1 MRAAATISEAPYLS
15 IRLCARPLKLHS
27 VFFFLQWVRQ
37 QLARDERS
45 EAKAR
50 ARRRRA
56 ARESPSPKDHR
67 RAHRID
73 PAHYRPPAGQPA
85 RPTDPPTDRP
95 TDRPIE
101 SSHAPQACTK
111 ARTCVQAAVVLSR
124 CSNDYLQV
132 TRERRRGGG
141 TLFWWRLPFVQAVGT
156 SMRVYAMYMPHRP
169 LVWAPAAPL
178 RALYQRATC
187 EIGIPQSLQYPCSA
201 TRNVARLVGGSP
213 APHWSDECLASVKP
227 SVFSTLSTVIGTLS
241 AGMSTLSTVIGTLSG
256 VIRTLSAVISTLSS
270 LISTL
275 SAVVGTLSA
284 DSGCRSADER
294 VSRGR
299 RARGDRQ
306 RPVHVPAAGRCVEY
320 SRVPRFRSVCWVLTS
335 AV

>member
-15 IRLCARPLKLHS
+15 CARPTQFS
-27 VFFFLQWVRQ
+27 VALGHFLFLQWVRQ

-56 ARESPSPKDHR
+56 ARESSSPKDHR

-85 RPTDPPTDRP
+85 RPTDPQTDGP

-101 SSHAPQACTK
+101 NSHAPQARTK

-141 TLFWWRLPFVQAVGT
+141 TLFWWRLPFVHAVGT
-156 SMRVYAMYMPHRP
+156 SMRVYAMYMPHRH
-169 LVWAPAAPL
+169 LVWVPAAPL
-178 RALYQRATC
+178 RALTNVQHAKSVSPSRFSTRAAQRETLRA
-187 EIGIPQSLQYPCSA
+187 SSA
-201 TRNVARLVGGSP
+201 DLRHRTGRTSASP
-213 APHWSDECLASVKP
+213 A
-227 SVFSTLSTVIGTLS
+227 LS
-241 AGMSTLSTVIGTLSG
+241 
-256 VIRTLSAVISTLSS
+256 
-270 LISTL
+270 
-275 SAVVGTLSA
+275 
-284 DSGCRSADER
+284 
-294 VSRGR
+294 R
-299 RARGDRQ
+299 RFQYA
-306 RPVHVPAAGRCVEY
+306 
-320 SRVPRFRSVCWVLTS
+320 
-335 AV
+335 